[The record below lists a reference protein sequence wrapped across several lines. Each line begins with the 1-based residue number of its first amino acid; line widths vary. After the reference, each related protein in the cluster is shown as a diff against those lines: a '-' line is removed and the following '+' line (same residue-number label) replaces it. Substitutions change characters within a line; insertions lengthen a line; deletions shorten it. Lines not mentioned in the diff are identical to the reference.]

1 MSGRAGD
8 PFGSDAAWSEAR
20 ERARDEVRQALAGRG
35 EPPASRLDP
44 GMSPRAK
51 RRLLIAGAATVI
63 VLAVIAA
70 ILVPSI
76 QTSKHHALSA
86 EQRAAQATT
95 AAERRRLAADQR
107 PRAASVPGSHSA
119 LRRLPPARLEATLR
133 TDLEASITADAR
145 ARVRA
150 HSLQGPIQR
159 TDCSPFQGSDG
170 RPPRARYSCTAV
182 NNAILRSGATVGSIG
197 YPFWAVVDFTR
208 LSYTWCKVNPKP
220 GEGEATGAAVV
231 VPLSPRCTG

>member
-1 MSGRAGD
+1 
-8 PFGSDAAWSEAR
+8 
-20 ERARDEVRQALAGRG
+20 
-35 EPPASRLDP
+35 
-44 GMSPRAK
+44 MSPQAK
-51 RRLLIAGAATVI
+51 RRLLLAAAATAI
-63 VLAVIAA
+63 VLAVVAA
-70 ILVPSI
+70 VLVPSI

-86 EQRAAQATT
+86 EQRAAQATA

-107 PRAASVPGSHSA
+107 PHAASAPGSRAA
-119 LRRLPPARLEATLR
+119 LRRLPPARLEAVLR
-133 TDLEASITADAR
+133 GDLQASITADAR

-150 HSLQGPIQR
+150 HALQGPIQR
-159 TDCSPFQGSDG
+159 TNCSPFEGNAG

-182 NNAILRSGATVGSIG
+182 NNAILRGGATVGSLG

-208 LSYTWCKVNPKP
+208 LTYVWCKVNPKP